1 MLATGAGFWLICP
14 MKFHHAPRRIGTV
27 LALLLGLVPLSGQAQ
42 TAPPVATQQATPITL
57 PPPTPAQLGI
67 IRVALTTSMGVIIVD
82 LETKRAPI
90 TAANFLRYVDQKRLD
105 GVAFYRAMKL
115 GENQG
120 LIQGGPSGDPKRV
133 LKPIAHESTTKTGLK
148 HLPGA
153 LSMARWAPGTATAD
167 FSILASAMPA
177 LDADPSVPGDN
188 AGYAV
193 FGTVAS
199 GMDIVLKIL
208 NAPTS
213 ATKGVG
219 VMKGQMIAAPVK
231 IITARRMRIAPISAP
246 RP

>member
-1 MLATGAGFWLICP
+1 MPGQRFWLVFA
-14 MKFHHAPRRIGTV
+14 MASHHAPRRFGIV
-27 LALLLGLVPLSGQAQ
+27 LALVSGLTPLGGQAQ
-42 TAPPVATQQATPITL
+42 TAAPVANPATAPA
-57 PPPTPAQLGI
+57 PTPAQLGI
-67 IRVALTTSMGVIIVD
+67 IRVALTTSMGVITVD

-105 GVAFYRAMKL
+105 GLAFYRTMKL

-133 LKPIAHESTTKTGLK
+133 LKPIAHESTAKTGLK
-148 HLPGA
+148 HVPGA

-177 LDADPSVPGDN
+177 LDADPAAPGDN

-193 FGTVAS
+193 FGTVVS
-199 GMDIVLKIL
+199 GMGTVLKIL

-213 ATKGVG
+213 TTKGVG

-231 IITARRMRIAPISAP
+231 IISARRVRIAPIPAP